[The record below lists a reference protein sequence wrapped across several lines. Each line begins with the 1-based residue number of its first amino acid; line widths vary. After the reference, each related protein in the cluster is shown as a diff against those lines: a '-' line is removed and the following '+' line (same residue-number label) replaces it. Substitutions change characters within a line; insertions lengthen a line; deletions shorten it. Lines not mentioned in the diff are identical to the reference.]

1 MSQIPGYQ
9 AVMDESMRGAEQS
22 AMNSGSTLY
31 GGRRLQAAGQVG
43 AGVQQSYYSNYMNLL
58 QNMANPSVATN
69 IAGMGVGQGQAIGQQ
84 NIASTGMANDY
95 RMQGRG
101 AQNAAISD
109 VLGGAVQLG
118 AGAFAGGYI

>member
-1 MSQIPGYQ
+1 
-9 AVMDESMRGAEQS
+9 
-22 AMNSGSTLY
+22 
-31 GGRRLQAAGQVG
+31 
-43 AGVQQSYYSNYMNLL
+43 
-58 QNMANPSVATN
+58 MANPSVATN